1 MSCSTHVDCVHEHQC
16 QSGRSI
22 NYYRRCHTK
31 NGRLGPEADRFLDAI
46 EGAKNCINLIEDI
59 KNETVSDPNKELIRS
74 INNAVE
80 DEIRSIK
87 ADLKRAQLAKSQI
100 ESTTNVLIET
110 TRLTV
115 KRLAQDDDALLDAA
129 RLPDSF
135 FKILAHR
142 AEALPD
148 WCDDA
153 TETLYRRLLKRMSEE
168 FVARAQNFDRFNQVA
183 LASLLQDFFL
193 TKKQLNSIERK
204 VHENHD
210 INLETNRVVKEL
222 AQHSLSSTPSRLIF
236 GSRPDVIARDRF
248 VPRGE
253 QDKLNSVITNPKQ
266 RRTVLVGMSGCGKTQ
281 LASALAQQCEENNWS
296 LVAWVNAGST
306 ESIKRDLV
314 ELATELKI
322 PTSDQPSP
330 DKLIERCR
338 NHLQSAE
345 ASDRLIIFDNVKDL
359 DDLADLYRPVTA
371 YALLQQQQITPAGMI
386 RAGTP
391 LRSGCLVET
400 SRSNTSWTS
409 QTPKIATPQ
418 MHWLNASATYHLRSH
433 KLLAYASALIFH

>member
-135 FKILAHR
+135 FKILAH
-142 AEALPD
+142 
-148 WCDDA
+148 
-153 TETLYRRLLKRMSEE
+153 
-168 FVARAQNFDRFNQVA
+168 
-183 LASLLQDFFL
+183 
-193 TKKQLNSIERK
+193 
-204 VHENHD
+204 
-210 INLETNRVVKEL
+210 
-222 AQHSLSSTPSRLIF
+222 
-236 GSRPDVIARDRF
+236 
-248 VPRGE
+248 
-253 QDKLNSVITNPKQ
+253 
-266 RRTVLVGMSGCGKTQ
+266 
-281 LASALAQQCEENNWS
+281 
-296 LVAWVNAGST
+296 
-306 ESIKRDLV
+306 
-314 ELATELKI
+314 
-322 PTSDQPSP
+322 
-330 DKLIERCR
+330 
-338 NHLQSAE
+338 
-345 ASDRLIIFDNVKDL
+345 
-359 DDLADLYRPVTA
+359 
-371 YALLQQQQITPAGMI
+371 
-386 RAGTP
+386 
-391 LRSGCLVET
+391 
-400 SRSNTSWTS
+400 
-409 QTPKIATPQ
+409 
-418 MHWLNASATYHLRSH
+418 
-433 KLLAYASALIFH
+433 

>member
-1 MSCSTHVDCVHEHQC
+1 MKQF
-16 QSGRSI
+16 Q
-22 NYYRRCHTK
+22 N
-31 NGRLGPEADRFLDAI
+31 
-46 EGAKNCINLIEDI
+46 
-59 KNETVSDPNKELIRS
+59 PNKELIRS

-80 DEIRSIK
+80 DEYRSIK
-87 ADLKRAQLAKSQI
+87 ADLKRAQQQKSQI

-210 INLETNRVVKEL
+210 INLETEWVVKEL
-222 AQHSLSSTPSRLIF
+222 AQHSLS
-236 GSRPDVIARDRF
+236 
-248 VPRGE
+248 
-253 QDKLNSVITNPKQ
+253 
-266 RRTVLVGMSGCGKTQ
+266 Q
-281 LASALAQQCEENNWS
+281 L
-296 LVAWVNAGST
+296 
-306 ESIKRDLV
+306 
-314 ELATELKI
+314 
-322 PTSDQPSP
+322 
-330 DKLIERCR
+330 
-338 NHLQSAE
+338 
-345 ASDRLIIFDNVKDL
+345 
-359 DDLADLYRPVTA
+359 
-371 YALLQQQQITPAGMI
+371 
-386 RAGTP
+386 RA
-391 LRSGCLVET
+391 
-400 SRSNTSWTS
+400 
-409 QTPKIATPQ
+409 A
-418 MHWLNASATYHLRSH
+418 
-433 KLLAYASALIFH
+433 